1 MILRERFKCLLKNLK
16 YIKQERGAVFVLT
29 AILLPVL
36 FGCLGIGYDVG
47 NVYMHKARLQNIA
60 DAAALAGGRAYLQ
73 SQLKIGDVHI
83 DTYDTYTNGN
93 VTDVE
98 YVVGSNGGIST
109 TRDGHHPDADIAADK
124 YIRNNIIN
132 LGEKVYS
139 DKYSHYALRGLKKV
153 GEDYVYD
160 SKIFY
165 RIGLFEKVPLHF
177 LPVITNKNIE
187 TVRAGSV
194 VVIEPGTPG
203 TEPGNPTS
211 KDNSGVTSPSIFD
224 NLFTFSEWLFTRNLT
239 LNDGTVEA
247 SFDGTMVYTHLN
259 NTADVPSSLYQTL
272 QPSRYFHYEADNG
285 SASDEFQYTHMYK
298 NSIGSNVST
307 SAGTINDPY
316 IDTFY
321 DTKAYLDAF
330 KSKLDSYHI
339 DVVQYQDEVV
349 LNASDINNDNSYLYS
364 KNENL
369 VIDGY
374 SVHQR
379 KDDANYLYLRDGNGD
394 YYPINKETNNYI
406 TAQDG
411 GNSYKVCYHQIP
423 NTDRHAKCVKIGSVY
438 YLVNSDNQ
446 VTNIY
451 IGGND
456 MFINRNGVI
465 TPVRC
470 ENGTWKYGT
479 QDSLPYWDGY
489 TYHDLP
495 SSDITHNKYPSE
507 TIQGNNYFDLQNDPL
522 YTAHITLQK
531 TNVFYIPST
540 YQKPKEAVSYHQ
552 NCTIY
557 MDEFLEGDDLNEP
570 VYVLIEGVNQV
581 KILGSA
587 NMTTGRP
594 LILVFLS
601 EGTTQLKYEYT
612 GNFYGTIYAPVSTF
626 EHAKGSG
633 SFVGNI
639 IAKTINI
646 QSSTK
651 IAWKQENH
659 LEKYEY
665 EKDALGNYVLDENGN
680 KKIKYNYVADSNG
693 DYLFDNGA
701 YRKAEEG
708 EQGTHKRVPV
718 YAYLDQ
724 AIKTVSDQ
732 TAAKI
737 EKANQDLE
745 TALQEQNTTL
755 EKFTENIYTK
765 LGLSN
770 DEIAAAKA
778 DSNWY
783 NNQTFGRKKTL
794 YTKWRALYDSYP
806 ANSPLRNL
814 LWPWNEHFGIDT
826 EEDEIAATPET
837 LRLINYRTEFQLKE
851 NMNND
856 DVVDPFIFE
865 TLRQPNSY

>member
-285 SASDEFQYTHMYK
+285 SASDEFQYTHMYE

-321 DTKAYLDAF
+321 DTKAYLEAF
-330 KSKLDSYHI
+330 KSKLDGPHFDVRSANDFTGENALRIVGNTLSSATCRVKYAINSGIGQGNYYKIGNDYFLLNPNGEYTTFQSNGKTYTICYHKI
-339 DVVQYQDEVV
+339 PNSNYVVRCGKVDDDSTYYMLTSNNRITNCYIKWVQYNEYYGAESTYI
-349 LNASDINNDNSYLYS
+349 NINNVESALNFNGSFVDSSWQPISDSLFSPS
-364 KNENL
+364 KPETP
-369 VIDGY
+369 IDISNFQALPSSG
-374 SVHQR
+374 
-379 KDDANYLYLRDGNGD
+379 DG
-394 YYPINKETNNYI
+394 IN
-406 TAQDG
+406 
-411 GNSYKVCYHQIP
+411 
-423 NTDRHAKCVKIGSVY
+423 
-438 YLVNSDNQ
+438 
-446 VTNIY
+446 TNIY
-451 IGGND
+451 HVLLPRLHNEND
-456 MFINRNGVI
+456 SIKNLEIVI
-465 TPVRC
+465 DNP
-470 ENGTWKYGT
+470 
-479 QDSLPYWDGY
+479 
-489 TYHDLP
+489 
-495 SSDITHNKYPSE
+495 
-507 TIQGNNYFDLQNDPL
+507 IQGN
-522 YTAHITLQK
+522 
-531 TNVFYIPST
+531 
-540 YQKPKEAVSYHQ
+540 
-552 NCTIY
+552 
-557 MDEFLEGDDLNEP
+557 DLNEP
-570 VYVLIEGVNQV
+570 VYVLIDGINQV
-581 KILGSA
+581 TIKGSA

-612 GNFYGTIYAPVSTF
+612 GDFFGTIYAPVSTF

-659 LEKYEY
+659 LEKFKYTYVE
-665 EKDALGNYVLDENGN
+665 DPTGDYVLENGN
-680 KKIKYNYVADSNG
+680 YRKVTDGETITGKRYKKVQVFNYIEDSNG
-693 DYLFDNGA
+693 DYVLDNGT
-701 YRKAEEG
+701 YRKAKEG
-708 EQGTHKRVPV
+708 ETGTHRQVPV

-837 LRLINYRTEFQLKE
+837 LRLINFRTEYQLKE